1 MASGLFAGTAVYY
14 ARHRPGYPTAFL
26 TEVARRFSLPGTGRL
41 LDLGCGPGTL
51 TIGLAGQV
59 REAVGVD
66 PEPDMLAEAARQAS
80 LAGIR
85 NIRWVEARAENLPPD
100 LGRFQHVTMGRSF
113 HWMDR
118 DQVLATLAEMVAPSG
133 ELVIVNDSCLVRP
146 ATDWQRAIEET
157 QAKFLDTAPR
167 AVSSALVRHAESHE
181 TVLGRSPFR
190 LTDKIVYEFERQ
202 WTTEQI
208 IGYLYST
215 SLPLIR
221 LLGDR
226 RTSFEQEIT
235 EALRACSPHG
245 RFVEPVHLEAI
256 FAAPNT

>member
-1 MASGLFAGTAVYY
+1 MTGDLFTGTAVYY

-26 TEVARRFSLPGTGRL
+26 TEVARRFSLPGGRL

-51 TIGLAGQV
+51 TIALAGRV

-66 PEPDMLAEAARQAS
+66 PEPDMLAEATQQAS

-100 LGRFQHVTMGRSF
+100 LGRFQLVTMGRSF

-118 DQVLATLAEMVAPSG
+118 DQVLATLAEMITPTG
-133 ELVIVNDSCLVRP
+133 GLVIVNDNCLVRP
-146 ATDWQRAIEET
+146 ASDWQRTLEEI
-157 QAKFLDTAPR
+157 QAKFLGTVRRAGSGIFAPPT
-167 AVSSALVRHAESHE
+167 EPHE
-181 TVLGRSPFR
+181 TVLARSPFR
-190 LTDKIVYEFERQ
+190 HVERVVYEFERQ
-202 WTTEQI
+202 WTVEQI
-208 IGYLYST
+208 VGYLYST
-215 SLPLIR
+215 SFPIRR

-226 RTSFEQEIT
+226 RVSFEKEII
-235 EALRACSPHG
+235 EALRTYSPDG

-256 FAAPNT
+256 FASQNT